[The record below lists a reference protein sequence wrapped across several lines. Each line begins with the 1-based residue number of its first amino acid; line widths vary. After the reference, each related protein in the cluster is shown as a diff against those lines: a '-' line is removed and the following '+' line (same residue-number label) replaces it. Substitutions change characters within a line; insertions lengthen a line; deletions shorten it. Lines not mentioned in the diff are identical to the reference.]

1 MNTKALKQKIL
12 DLAIHGKLLP
22 LDKVEKIRKEEPA
35 SILLEKIRAEKQEKI
50 AKGELKKDKK
60 DSFIFLGDDKRHYEK
75 FVDGSVKDIEDEI
88 PFDIPDRWSWCRLPN
103 LCSIPITDGTHK
115 TPTYSDK
122 ENGIPFLSSKDVA
135 SGKIDWSKIK
145 YITNDLHE
153 ELHNRIAP
161 KKNDILLAKNGTT
174 GIGAIVEDDT
184 IFDIYVTLAL
194 IRPILKVINPKYLLY
209 VINSQFCK
217 NQFNEHLTGIGV
229 PNLHLVDINKTLIPL
244 PPLAEQQ
251 LIVEEIE
258 KIFAQIDLL
267 EQNKTDLQTAIKQAK
282 SKILN
287 LAIHGK
293 LVPQDP
299 NDEPVSVLLEKI
311 RAEKEAKI
319 AKGELKKDKK
329 DSFIFLGD
337 DKRHYEKF
345 ADGSIKDIEDE
356 IPFDIPDGWSWCR
369 LGEICHFQNGYA
381 FQSNKFSKDGKTI
394 IIRISDIKDGYINLN
409 NCVLSQETEIDKSYI
424 VNNGDL
430 LIAMSG
436 ATTGKNGVYNS
447 NRIAYLNQRVGN
459 IKIRD
464 MQTMIP
470 SYRNYYIQ
478 AMQEEILKQAYG
490 GAQPNIS
497 STKLS
502 DMFLPLPPL
511 SEQQRIVSKIEEIFA
526 ILDRI
531 SSELGADI

>member
-22 LDKVEKIRKEEPA
+22 LAKVEKIRKEDPA
-35 SILLEKIRAEKQEKI
+35 SILLEKIR
-50 AKGELKKDKK
+50 
-60 DSFIFLGDDKRHYEK
+60 
-75 FVDGSVKDIEDEI
+75 V
-88 PFDIPDRWSWCRLPN
+88 
-103 LCSIPITDGTHK
+103 
-115 TPTYSDK
+115 
-122 ENGIPFLSSKDVA
+122 
-135 SGKIDWSKIK
+135 
-145 YITNDLHE
+145 
-153 ELHNRIAP
+153 
-161 KKNDILLAKNGTT
+161 
-174 GIGAIVEDDT
+174 
-184 IFDIYVTLAL
+184 
-194 IRPILKVINPKYLLY
+194 
-209 VINSQFCK
+209 
-217 NQFNEHLTGIGV
+217 
-229 PNLHLVDINKTLIPL
+229 
-244 PPLAEQQ
+244 
-251 LIVEEIE
+251 
-258 KIFAQIDLL
+258 
-267 EQNKTDLQTAIKQAK
+267 
-282 SKILN
+282 
-287 LAIHGK
+287 
-293 LVPQDP
+293 
-299 NDEPVSVLLEKI
+299 
-311 RAEKEAKI
+311 EKEAKI

-356 IPFDIPDGWSWCR
+356 IPFDIPDNWQWCR
-369 LGEICHFQNGYA
+369 LGEICELNPKNKLDDSLEVSFIPMNLIEAEYSNKHGQEKRKWKDIKKGFTHFSENDVAVAKISPCFENRKSVILKNLINGFGAGTTELFILRPDKNLLSEYLLWIIKTNSFINTGVGNFSGVVGQQRLQRDIVEDYFLPLPPLAEQQLIVSEIEKIFAQIDLLEQNKTDLQTAIKQAKSKILDLAIHAKLAHQDPNDEPASILLEKIRTEKEAKIAKGKLKKDKKDSFIFLGDDKRHYEKFADGSIKDIEDEIPFDIPDNWQWCRLGEICYFQNGYA

-409 NCVLSQETEIDKSYI
+409 DCVLSQETEIDKSYI

-436 ATTGKNGVYNS
+436 ATTGKNGIYNS
-447 NRIAYLNQRVGN
+447 DRIAYLNQRVGN

-497 STKLS
+497 STKLN
-502 DMFLPLPPL
+502 DMFLPLPPFA
-511 SEQQRIVSKIEEIFA
+511 EQQRIVSKIEEIFA

-531 SSELGADI
+531 SNELGVDI